1 MKRWIASLLLAMS
14 AASAQAEG
22 LPDDP
27 LRSPVWTDMAR
38 RFLADHPVVF
48 DQRVKVIMPSSA
60 EDALNVPVTV
70 DASALGE
77 VSAIVVFADLNPIP
91 KIIEYLPTRARADF
105 SFRFK
110 VEQSTPVRAAVLTAD
125 KVWHVGGAWL
135 TAAGGGC
142 TTPSMASSTAS
153 WQERFG
159 EVSARLW
166 PRTDGSS
173 RLRLRVI
180 HPMDTGLAAR
190 IPVFHIDYLSLR
202 NDAGVE
208 LARLRT
214 WEPVSENPLI
224 SVDLQHQ
231 GRVHID
237 GRDIQGNL
245 IRAVVTP

>member
-1 MKRWIASLLLAMS
+1 MKTTLVALLLA
-14 AASAQAEG
+14 ALIAPLHATG

-27 LRSPVWTDMAR
+27 LRSPLWPDMAR
-38 RFLADHPVVF
+38 RLLASHPVVF
-48 DQRVKVIMPSSA
+48 DERVKVIMPASA

-70 DASALGE
+70 DASELEG
-77 VSAIVVFADLNPIP
+77 VSEIIVFADLNPIP
-91 KIIEYLPTRARADF
+91 KIIEYLPLRARADF

-142 TTPSMASSTAS
+142 TTPSMASGAKI

-159 EVSARLW
+159 EVAARLW
-166 PRTDGSS
+166 PRDDGSS

-202 NDAGVE
+202 DDAGVE

-214 WEPVSENPLI
+214 WEPVSENPVI
-224 SVDLQHQ
+224 SVDLHHR

-237 GRDIQGNL
+237 GRDIQGNV
-245 IRAVVTP
+245 IRGVVQP